1 MREIFGLAFSMWY
14 FRRHR
19 LFSVWLIALAL
30 AVFSPVQSRSEDR
43 RAPVAVPALRAWEAE
58 AIDAIASL
66 ADPAK
71 LATLGVRGSNQ
82 RVQKIIYWLLAV
94 KKAGGSPE
102 AVIDAALARF
112 GWKGTPQ
119 GDETKLTIMRNLQRA
134 LLAGLDNPEGMAEM
148 RRGGAPT
155 IRKGPFL
162 GDEMGIDHVL
172 PRAAVPELD
181 NVLANLEL
189 MPTQMNRNKSDKLQ
203 PRTQLMARRFVASG
217 LLDPASVPWAA
228 PFASPPPGSKPAPSP
243 AAPAPP
249 VAPPAAT
256 AALAGSTRSPVFHT
270 ASCSALAAIMEANL
284 VSYASREETIQ
295 AGKRP
300 CPKCQ
305 P

>member
-1 MREIFGLAFSMWY
+1 MWY

-19 LFSVWLIALAL
+19 LFSVWLIALPL

-102 AVIDAALARF
+102 AVIDTALARF

-162 GDEMGIDHVL
+162 GDEMGVDHVL

-203 PRTQLMARRFVASG
+203 PRTQQMARRFVASG

-228 PFASPPPGSKPAPSP
+228 PFASPPPAPP
-243 AAPAPP
+243 PAPAP
-249 VAPPAAT
+249 AT
-256 AALAGSTRSPVFHT
+256 AALAGSTRSPVFHK
-270 ASCSALAAIMEANL
+270 ASCSALAAIVEANL
-284 VSYASREETIQ
+284 VSYASREEAIQ

>member
-102 AVIDAALARF
+102 AVIDAALSRF

-228 PFASPPPGSKPAPSP
+228 PFASPPPGSKPA

-256 AALAGSTRSPVFHT
+256 AALAGSTRSPVFHK